1 MTTFEFFAEI
11 EKLSKDKIILAESLK
26 EFLESA
32 DMVKFAGV
40 KATPE
45 MAEDATRSAKS
56 YLELDDKGGAL
67 K

>member
-1 MTTFEFFAEI
+1 MMGSEG
-11 EKLSKDKIILAESLK
+11 LR

-45 MAEDATRSAKS
+45 MADSATESARGYLKS
-56 YLELDDKGGAL
+56 DDTDVKAASPKTNGDQPSTNS
-67 K
+67 

>member
-1 MTTFEFFAEI
+1 MMGSEG
-11 EKLSKDKIILAESLK
+11 LK

-45 MAEDATRSAKS
+45 MADSATESARGYLKSDAEEEK
-56 YLELDDKGGAL
+56 DKRPL
-67 K
+67 STST

>member
-1 MTTFEFFAEI
+1 
-11 EKLSKDKIILAESLK
+11 
-26 EFLESA
+26 
-32 DMVKFAGV
+32 MVKFAGV